1 MLEEIKIERERSQ
14 KYKEYIME
22 KAAAI
27 NLENKVQGLSLNN
40 LKIEAIYSKGKK
52 NNTKIWYYNK
62 KKNA

>member
-52 NNTKIWYYNK
+52 K
-62 KKNA
+62 